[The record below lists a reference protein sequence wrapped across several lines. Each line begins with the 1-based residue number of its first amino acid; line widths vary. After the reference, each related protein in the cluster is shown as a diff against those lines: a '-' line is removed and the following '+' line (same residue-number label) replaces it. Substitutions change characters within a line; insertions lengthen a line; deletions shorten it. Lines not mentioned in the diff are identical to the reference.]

1 MLLEKVVKIGELFEI
16 KLEEGSTRTK
26 LLEVLDDGEFL
37 VFQPTLKGML
47 VWSDFDQVLSFA
59 FYRSEGVFTF
69 DAQMKETFVKDDLR
83 VCRFKQVTPVT
94 KHQRR
99 HAYRLPIVLKTLIE
113 CVDEEQEE
121 ENCKVYKGKTINISE
136 KSVQLTCFEP
146 LEEDTLVS
154 ATIYY
159 NEWSSIMLRS
169 KVFRCS
175 KAEEPNSPY
184 EIVLLFI
191 DCSERDIMNLRR
203 YILKQQINAKVKRRK
218 K

>member
-1 MLLEKVVKIGELFEI
+1 MQLEKVAKIGELFEI
-16 KLEEGSTRTK
+16 KLEDGITRTK
-26 LLEVLDDGEFL
+26 LLEILDNEEFL
-37 VFQPTLKGML
+37 VFQPTFKGLL
-47 VWSDFDQVLSFA
+47 VWSDFGQVLSFT
-59 FYRSEGVFTF
+59 FYRKEGVFTF

-113 CVDEEQEE
+113 CVDEDENEE
-121 ENCKVYKGKTINISE
+121 IKVYKGKTINISE
-136 KSVQLTCFEP
+136 KSVQLTCFDSLP
-146 LEEDTLVS
+146 VDTLVS

-159 NEWSSIMLRS
+159 NDWASIMLRS
-169 KVFRCS
+169 KVFRCT
-175 KAEEPNSPY
+175 KPEEPNGPY
-184 EIVLLFI
+184 DIVLVFV

-203 YILKQQINAKVKRRK
+203 YILKQQINAKVQSRK

>member
-1 MLLEKVVKIGELFEI
+1 MLLDKVVKIGELFEI

-26 LLEVLDDGEFL
+26 LLEILDDGEFL
-37 VFQPTLKGML
+37 VFQPTFKGVL

-83 VCRFKQVTPVT
+83 LCRFKQITPVT

-113 CVDEEQEE
+113 CVDEDQEE
-121 ENCKVYKGKTINISE
+121 ETSKVYKGKTINISE
-136 KSVQLTCFEP
+136 KSVQLTCFDSLP
-146 LEEDTLVS
+146 EDTLVS

-159 NEWSSIMLRS
+159 NDWSSIVLRA

-175 KAEEPNSPY
+175 KPKEPNGPY
-184 EIVLLFI
+184 DIVLLFI

-203 YILKQQINAKVKRRK
+203 YILKQQIHAKRRK